1 LNLLLFVLSTA
12 LSGRAIEKFFVF
24 NGAGRNGKGFL
35 NEFMKVLLGDYF
47 EYVSP
52 IILTEDPKK
61 KSSAQASPEMAKLS
75 KMRYV
80 VCKEPPKNQPIHNNV
95 MKDLTGGGEVQ
106 ARM

>member
-1 LNLLLFVLSTA
+1 MKDSVLNNDFKELCQSITSKLDDTGVI
-12 LSGRAIEKFFVF
+12 GRAIEKFFVF

-61 KSSAQASPEMAKLS
+61 KSSAQANPEMAKLS
-75 KMRYV
+75 KRDMLY
-80 VCKEPPKNQPIHNNV
+80 
-95 MKDLTGGGEVQ
+95 
-106 ARM
+106 ARNPRKINLFITM